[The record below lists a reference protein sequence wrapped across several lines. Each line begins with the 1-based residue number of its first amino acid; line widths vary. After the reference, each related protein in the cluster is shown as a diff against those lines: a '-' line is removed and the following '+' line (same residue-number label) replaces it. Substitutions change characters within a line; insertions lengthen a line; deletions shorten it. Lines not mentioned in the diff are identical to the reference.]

1 MAKGL
6 IIDDDYGRLA
16 RAYYQRFGTE
26 PVDATI
32 GIAVDSPS
40 HIPHTSLDTTL
51 QAIIDAFGKR
61 CTLYRVPR
69 VRIPPSP
76 VFFPRKALQDLF
88 YARLRQSSFLLLLF
102 RKITHI
108 GAPK

>member
-6 IIDDDYGRLA
+6 IIDDAYGRLVL
-16 RAYYQRFGTE
+16 AYYQRFGTE
-26 PVDATI
+26 PVDTTI

-61 CTLYRVPR
+61 RDFQGP
-69 VRIPPSP
+69 
-76 VFFPRKALQDLF
+76 DLVIV
-88 YARLRQSSFLLLLF
+88 S
-102 RKITHI
+102 H
-108 GAPK
+108 

>member
-40 HIPHTSLDTTL
+40 HIPQTSLDTA
-51 QAIIDAFGKR
+51 QGHHRRFRQG
-61 CTLYRVPR
+61 PR
-69 VRIPPSP
+69 
-76 VFFPRKALQDLF
+76 FPGTRSGH
-88 YARLRQSSFLLLLF
+88 R
-102 RKITHI
+102 
-108 GAPK
+108 

>member
-32 GIAVDSPS
+32 GIAAGRVAKL
-40 HIPHTSLDTTL
+40 I
-51 QAIIDAFGKR
+51 FKR
-61 CTLYRVPR
+61 GGP
-69 VRIPPSP
+69 
-76 VFFPRKALQDLF
+76 
-88 YARLRQSSFLLLLF
+88 
-102 RKITHI
+102 
-108 GAPK
+108 